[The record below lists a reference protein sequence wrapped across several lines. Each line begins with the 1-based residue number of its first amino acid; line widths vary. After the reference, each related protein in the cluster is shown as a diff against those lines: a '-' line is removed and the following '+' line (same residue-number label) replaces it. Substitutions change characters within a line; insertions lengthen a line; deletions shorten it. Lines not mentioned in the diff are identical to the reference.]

1 MGKLQ
6 PATGS
11 AGCLMVRV
19 LWWLFLHTLYG
30 FFFFSSCCCVDSQC
44 SLLFVFIRTSVE
56 KSTPGSDTWKILAV
70 ELDRYDKR
78 SKYYTLWNEV
88 NHIQIWNVFC
98 RLDQQLKKLD
108 NGQTRWSP
116 DSNMYL
122 TYIREIQNK
131 RRKDLLLS
139 MHGKCSER
147 WFLLQLMKKY
157 AGYLTYTFN
166 VIS

>member
-11 AGCLMVRV
+11 VGWLMIRV
-19 LWWLFLHTLYG
+19 LWWLFLHILYG
-30 FFFFSSCCCVDSQC
+30 FFFFSSCCCVNSQC
-44 SLLFVFIRTSVE
+44 SLLFVFIRTSLE

-88 NHIQIWNVFC
+88 KHIQIWDVFC
-98 RLDQQLKKLD
+98 RLDQQLKKFE

-139 MHGKCSER
+139 MHGKCSEW

-157 AGYLTYTFN
+157 AGYLT
-166 VIS
+166 